1 MIDLLIG
8 IAGMLFILIA
18 FLLDDFYKS
27 WQQDTIRYNAVNVL
41 GSGLLIYYS
50 YTLISWPFMILN
62 AVWFLT
68 AGYKLIMISR
78 K

>member
-8 IAGMLFILIA
+8 ISGMLFILIA
-18 FLLDDFYKS
+18 FLLDEFYNS
-27 WQQDTIRYNAVNVL
+27 WQQDTIRYNAVNVV

-50 YTLISWPFMILN
+50 LTLYSWPFMILN
-62 AVWFLT
+62 TVWFLT
-68 AGYKLIMISR
+68 AGYKLVVISR